1 MKNTIFAL
9 ALCGLASFPVYGLDL
24 LEAYQMGLSSDPLLL
39 QTEAKRNAALKNKPI
54 GLSKLLPTV
63 SLYGDFRQYHTI
75 TGKSP
80 IGTQAN
86 TDNKYWSGYYNLR
99 LTQPLFHYDSW
110 VQYWQADHQI
120 SQAQAELEAEYQ
132 NLAVRVAKAYFE
144 ALFAEE
150 NVEFTEVERRSLE
163 LQMSQ
168 VKERLAVG
176 FATVVDQDEVQ
187 ARFDKV
193 TADLILADQQLND
206 AKEALR
212 EIIGNVDIALV
223 RVPDELPLLKPEPA
237 DVEVWRKTAQQSN
250 LRIIAATSQAEVAKE
265 NIDLY
270 FAGHLPTLDL
280 VALKGQYDNNR
291 PNGVA
296 YDEGNIGVTLN
307 LPIYSG
313 GGVNARTEQARDA
326 YEQALHEVDKHRRTA
341 ERQVK
346 DAFRGVLAA
355 IGRVGALKTA
365 LKSGRSA
372 MDASQ
377 MGYQVGTRTVVDVLI
392 EQSRFFGIRK
402 DYAKSRYD
410 YLLNGLLLK
419 QAAGTLAGADI
430 ADVNRLIRNGRT
442 SQIRL
447 PAEPG
452 AALSGQEETEAAK
465 PAESK
470 RRRVPAEKPEAG
482 DAHR

>member
-9 ALCGLASFPVYGLDL
+9 VFCGLASFPAHGLDL
-24 LEAYQMGLSSDPLLL
+24 LEAYQLGLGSDPLLL
-39 QTEAKRNAALKNKPI
+39 QAEAKRNATLKNKPI
-54 GLSKLLPTV
+54 GLSRLLPSV

-80 IGTQAN
+80 ITAQAN
-86 TDNKYWSGYYNLR
+86 TDNKYWFAYYNLR

-110 VQYWQADHQI
+110 VQFWQADHQI
-120 SQAQAELEAEYQ
+120 SQVQAELEAEYQ

-144 ALFAEE
+144 VLFAEE
-150 NVEFTEVERRSLE
+150 NVEFTQVELRSLE
-163 LQMSQ
+163 LQMIQ

-187 ARFDKV
+187 ARYDKV

-206 AKEALR
+206 AREALR

-250 LRIIAATSQAEVAKE
+250 LKIIAATSQAEVAKE
-265 NIDLY
+265 NIDLN

-280 VALKGQYDNNR
+280 VAVKGQYDNNR

-296 YDEGNIGVTLN
+296 YDEANIGVALN

-326 YEQALHEVDKHRRTA
+326 YEQALHEVDRQRRAA

-355 IGRVGALKTA
+355 MGRVEALKTA
-365 LKSGRSA
+365 LKSGQSA

-419 QAAGTLAGADI
+419 QAAGTLTGADI
-430 ADVNRLIRNGRT
+430 ADVNRLILKGRAN
-442 SQIRL
+442 
-447 PAEPG
+447 PAPPGTAFPGKGEASKSPDAARPEP
-452 AALSGQEETEAAK
+452 AAGE
-465 PAESK
+465 P
-470 RRRVPAEKPEAG
+470 RR
-482 DAHR
+482 

>member
-1 MKNTIFAL
+1 MKQTIFAL
-9 ALCGLASFPVYGLDL
+9 AFCGLASFPARGLDL
-24 LEAYQMGLSSDPLLL
+24 LEAYQLGLTSDPVLL
-39 QTEAKRNAALKNKPI
+39 QAEAKRNGALKNKPI
-54 GLSKLLPTV
+54 GLARLLPSV

-80 IGTQAN
+80 IGPQAN
-86 TDNKYWSGYYNLR
+86 TDNKYWMGYYNLR

-132 NLAVRVAKAYFE
+132 NLAVRVAKAYF
-144 ALFAEE
+144 AVLFAEE
-150 NVEFTEVERRSLE
+150 NVEFIKVEQRSLD
-163 LQMSQ
+163 LQMTQ

-176 FATVVDQDEVQ
+176 FATIVDQNEVQ
-187 ARFDKV
+187 ARSDKV
-193 TADLILADQQLND
+193 AADLILADQQLND

-212 EIIGNVDIALV
+212 EIIGNVDVALIP
-223 RVPDELPLLKPEPA
+223 VPEDLPLSQPQPA
-237 DVEVWRKTAQQSN
+237 DVGVWLKTAQQSN
-250 LRIIAATSQAEVAKE
+250 LRIMASTSQAEVAKE
-265 NIDLY
+265 NIDLN

-280 VALKGQYDNNR
+280 VAIKGQYDNNR

-296 YDEGNIGVTLN
+296 YDEANIGVALN

-326 YEQALHEVDKHRRTA
+326 YEHALHEVDRQRRAA

-355 IGRVGALKTA
+355 IGRVSALKTA
-365 LKSGRSA
+365 LKSGQSA

-392 EQSRFFGIRK
+392 EQSRFFSIRK
-402 DYAKSRYD
+402 DYAQSRYD

-419 QAAGTLAGADI
+419 QAAGSLTGADV
-430 ADVNRLIRNGRT
+430 ADVNRLLRSKRADFDL
-442 SQIRL
+442 Q
-447 PAEPG
+447 PA
-452 AALSGQEETEAAK
+452 AALSEAEEGAAMPSPPGLRRA
-465 PAESK
+465 PASK
-470 RRRVPAEKPEAG
+470 SERWDSRR
-482 DAHR
+482 